1 MYDRLD
7 GDKVRCNL
15 CRHRC
20 TISESHTGSC
30 GVRRNDGGKLYSLV
44 YGKSIS
50 QNVDPIEKKPIF
62 HLYPGSGSFSIAT
75 AGCNFRCLH
84 CQNSDISQMP
94 REEHRIVGHNL
105 APERVVALAKQYDC
119 RSIAYTY
126 TEPTVFFEYAYDTAR
141 LAASEGIKNVFVT
154 NGYMTRE
161 ALEAIHPYLDAANVD
176 LKAFTEEFYRR
187 ICGARLAPV
196 LDSLKL
202 MKQLGIWVEVTTLI
216 IPSLNDSEE
225 ELKEIARFV
234 LSLGAETPWHV
245 TAFYPTYRLTDRPRT
260 PVAALRRARATGL
273 EAGLRYVYSG
283 NVPGEEGENTT
294 CFHCGKLLI
303 RRTGYHI
310 AEYHVSAAR
319 CPYCGTEVDGIF
331 ANGGGKWKCEV

>member
-1 MYDRLD
+1 
-7 GDKVRCNL
+7 
-15 CRHRC
+15 
-20 TISESHTGSC
+20 
-30 GVRRNDGGKLYSLV
+30 
-44 YGKSIS
+44 
-50 QNVDPIEKKPIF
+50 
-62 HLYPGSGSFSIAT
+62 
-75 AGCNFRCLH
+75 
-84 CQNSDISQMP
+84 MP
-94 REEHRIVGHNL
+94 REEHRIVGRDL

-161 ALEAIHPYLDAANVD
+161 ALETIHPYLDAANVD
-176 LKAFTEEFYRR
+176 LKAFTEDFYRK

-196 LDSLKL
+196 LDSLQF
-202 MKQLGIWVEVTTLI
+202 MKQLGIWIEVTTLI

-260 PVAALRRARATGL
+260 PVATLRRARAIGL
-273 EAGLRYVYSG
+273 ETGLRYVYSG

-294 CFHCGKLLI
+294 CSHCGKLLI

-310 AEYHVSAAR
+310 AEYYIEDAQ
-319 CPYCGTEVDGIF
+319 CLYCGTEVDGLF
-331 ANGGGKWKCEV
+331 VNGERG

>member
-1 MYDRLD
+1 MLYDRLD
-7 GDKVRCNL
+7 GNKVTCNL
-15 CRHRC
+15 CHQRC
-20 TISESHTGSC
+20 TISESHTGNC
-30 GVRRNDGGKLYSLV
+30 GVRRNEGGKLYSLV

-50 QNVDPIEKKPIF
+50 QNVDPIEKKPLF

-75 AGCNFRCLH
+75 VGCNFRCLH
-84 CQNSDISQMP
+84 CQNADISQMP
-94 REEHRIVGHNL
+94 REEHRIVGRDL

-161 ALEAIHPYLDAANVD
+161 ALETIHPYLDAANVD
-176 LKAFTEEFYRR
+176 LKAFTEEFYRK

-196 LDSLKL
+196 LDSLQF
-202 MKQLGIWVEVTTLI
+202 MKQLGIWIEVTTLI

-260 PVAALRRARATGL
+260 PVATLRRARAIGL
-273 EAGLRYVYSG
+273 ETGLRYVYSG

-294 CFHCGKLLI
+294 CSHCGKLLI

-310 AEYHVSAAR
+310 AEYYIEDAQ
-319 CPYCGTEVDGIF
+319 CLYCGTEVDGLF
-331 ANGGGKWKCEV
+331 VNGERG